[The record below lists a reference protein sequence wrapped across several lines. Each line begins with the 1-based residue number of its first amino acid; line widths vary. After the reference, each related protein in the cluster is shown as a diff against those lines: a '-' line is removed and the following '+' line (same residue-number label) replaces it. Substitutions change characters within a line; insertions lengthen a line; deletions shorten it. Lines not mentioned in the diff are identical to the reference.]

1 MYKIP
6 VSNGELIDKI
16 TILSIKLKKIKD
28 VNKLDNINNELTE
41 LNPFLSELKSEYKD
55 ELNNLITE
63 LEDINLELWNVEDK
77 IREKERK
84 KMFDD
89 EFISLSRKV
98 YYKNDTRSIIK
109 LKINKLTNSYLIEEK
124 SYDKYNL

>member
-63 LEDINLELWNVEDK
+63 LEDINLELWEVEDK

-89 EFISLSRKV
+89 EFISLARKV